1 MRTQVTNHITNI
13 KNLKFLKGV
22 PASSGWPNGRIF
34 FTLAFLETRAV
45 RFLVN
50 EKGIFVF
57 SVGE

>member
-34 FTLAFLETRAV
+34 F